1 MDREENSLENARQ
14 RNEDDQKDCNWC
26 LNEALT
32 WTSLGLPLSR
42 SLNAT
47 VSQSELLLVKGQKE
61 SASDRG
67 FPIMVATL
75 VV

>member
-1 MDREENSLENARQ
+1 MQEKRDGA
-14 RNEDDQKDCNWC
+14 DQKDCNWC
-26 LNEALT
+26 LSEALT

-61 SASDRG
+61 SARERG
-67 FPIMVATL
+67 FLTMVATL